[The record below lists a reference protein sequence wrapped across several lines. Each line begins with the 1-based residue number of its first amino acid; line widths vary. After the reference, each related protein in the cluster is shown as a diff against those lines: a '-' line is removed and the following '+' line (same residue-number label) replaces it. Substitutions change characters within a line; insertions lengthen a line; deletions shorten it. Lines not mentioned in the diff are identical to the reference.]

1 LTDKIFY
8 LGLRDEYIRGS
19 WFIWLYIIV
28 CGYMIFAVVYLFK
41 FRILF
46 NHKQFVS
53 LLMTFPLLII
63 AVVVQLFL
71 PSFPV
76 EMFATA
82 IALLFIAVMIKPPEE
97 FINNSTGLNNFNAY
111 VEDMKRGFMIERPC
125 RLIMVNVSNFMSL
138 KSMLGYDRMAKLLRR
153 IAGVLIDTNSKYG
166 LHAELYYIDTG
177 KFRIMVKPRFYGQ
190 VEAAA
195 NEINELFKT
204 SLGIGETDI
213 NVLAYVCVTDCT
225 SDVSDFETLMAFEN
239 DLMKKQFT
247 GDVVHASD
255 IIRKQRYDILLN
267 IDSILDEAFA
277 KNQFSVYYQPIYSVN
292 ENRFNSAEA
301 LLRLKSEKYGFIPPD
316 IFIPAAEGSGAIHRI
331 GDFVLEEVCKFVSSE
346 EFKELGID
354 YIEVNL
360 SVVQCMQKDLA
371 KNVIATLKKYN
382 VSPDKINLEITETAA
397 AYSEQIMDANIQQLT
412 QAGIKLSLDDFGTG
426 YSNMERIASLPLHIV
441 KLDKTFSN
449 LEDSKNLMIVLK
461 NTIRM
466 IKDMDMKIVVEGV
479 ETQELVKR
487 FSDFKCD
494 YIQGYYFSRP
504 IPKDEFVSF
513 VAGHVE

>member
-1 LTDKIFY
+1 
-8 LGLRDEYIRGS
+8 
-19 WFIWLYIIV
+19 
-28 CGYMIFAVVYLFK
+28 
-41 FRILF
+41 
-46 NHKQFVS
+46 
-53 LLMTFPLLII
+53 
-63 AVVVQLFL
+63 
-71 PSFPV
+71 
-76 EMFATA
+76 
-82 IALLFIAVMIKPPEE
+82 
-97 FINNSTGLNNFNAY
+97 
-111 VEDMKRGFMIERPC
+111 
-125 RLIMVNVSNFMSL
+125 
-138 KSMLGYDRMAKLLRR
+138 
-153 IAGVLIDTNSKYG
+153 
-166 LHAELYYIDTG
+166 
-177 KFRIMVKPRFYGQ
+177 
-190 VEAAA
+190 
-195 NEINELFKT
+195 
-204 SLGIGETDI
+204 
-213 NVLAYVCVTDCT
+213 
-225 SDVSDFETLMAFEN
+225 
-239 DLMKKQFT
+239 
-247 GDVVHASD
+247 
-255 IIRKQRYDILLN
+255 
-267 IDSILDEAFA
+267 
-277 KNQFSVYYQPIYSVN
+277 
-292 ENRFNSAEA
+292 
-301 LLRLKSEKYGFIPPD
+301 
-316 IFIPAAEGSGAIHRI
+316 
-331 GDFVLEEVCKFVSSE
+331 VLEEVCKFVSSE